1 MIRSLFTIWLSMSIQ
16 TSDNL
21 YGALRS
27 VREIVD
33 WSISNEQETNEQVS

>member
-16 TSDNL
+16 TSDDL

-27 VREIVD
+27 VNQIVG
-33 WSISNEQETNEQVS
+33 WGISNERKKI

>member
-1 MIRSLFTIWLSMSIQ
+1 MIRSLFTLWLSMTIQ

-33 WSISNEQETNEQVS
+33 WSISDEQKEN

>member
-27 VREIVD
+27 VREVVD
-33 WSISNEQETNEQVS
+33 WNISDERKTN

>member
-27 VREIVD
+27 VKEIVD
-33 WSISNEQETNEQVS
+33 WSMSNERKEN

>member
-1 MIRSLFTIWLSMSIQ
+1 MIRSLFTLWLSMTIQ

-33 WSISNEQETNEQVS
+33 WRISNERKEN

>member
-27 VREIVD
+27 VRDIVD
-33 WSISNEQETNEQVS
+33 WNVSNERKEN